1 LQTLTT
7 RLAVSLIVRKRSR
20 GIRLYGLF
28 VRCMYVKSLRC
39 CTVQARTPYGVEALK
54 FNRGNRGGKMDD
66 CSVVLGLVCTRD
78 EIEGQQYQA
87 QEGEAGDSYVYSA
100 SIDDSDYEYTS
111 STSPL
116 AGAP

>member
-1 LQTLTT
+1 ATDLDHAA
-7 RLAVSLIVRKRSR
+7 RCIVDRAQEIARNPS
-20 GIRLYGLF
+20 
-28 VRCMYVKSLRC
+28 
-39 CTVQARTPYGVEALK
+39 ARTPYGVEALK